1 MCGCEYINLSSGPA
15 EHLASLVSCVTGL
28 LHIRNI
34 SGCGLGPILD
44 SVQSEWLVIFG
55 QSLGSE
61 ETRALVRAIESGVA
75 VEIVE
80 LSGEL
85 TLDIKAMIEYSG
97 QGKCREVW
105 CYIDIGVFKEDL
117 RTWAQSRNWKWQVI
131 SNLRGLRLYA

>member
-1 MCGCEYINLSSGPA
+1 MCGCGYINLSSVPA
-15 EHLASLVSCVTGL
+15 ENLASLVSCVTGL

-61 ETRALVRAIESGVA
+61 ETRALVRAMESG

-105 CYIDIGVFKEDL
+105 CYIDTGVFKEDL
-117 RTWAQSRNWKWQVI
+117 RTWAQSRNWQVI
-131 SNLRGLRLYA
+131 SKLRRLRLYA